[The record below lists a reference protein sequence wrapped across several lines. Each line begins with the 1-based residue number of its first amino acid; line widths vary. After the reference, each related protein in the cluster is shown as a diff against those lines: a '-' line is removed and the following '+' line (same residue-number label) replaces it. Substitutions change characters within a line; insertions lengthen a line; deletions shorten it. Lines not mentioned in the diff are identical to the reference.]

1 MQKLSI
7 VKIYTTKIIVICKK
21 IFDSSNERD
30 KEEKPTQDHIVIL
43 CGGEVKD
50 QTALF
55 NAVIKRSISSFV
67 MSK

>member
-43 CGGEVKD
+43 CGGRGE
-50 QTALF
+50 
-55 NAVIKRSISSFV
+55 RSDSAF
-67 MSK
+67 